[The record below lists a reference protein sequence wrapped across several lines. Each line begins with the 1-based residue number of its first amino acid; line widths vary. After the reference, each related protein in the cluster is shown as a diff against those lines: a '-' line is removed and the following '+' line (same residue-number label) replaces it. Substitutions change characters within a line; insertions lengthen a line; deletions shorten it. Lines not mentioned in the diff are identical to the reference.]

1 MLERFSATVEKL
13 YAAAGDYEL
22 WNDALG
28 SLEALSRS
36 AGIVVNLVDKA
47 DPQASFMINS
57 PGIANFVD
65 ETEFATYNE
74 EVLPF
79 CPRVAAGIANPN
91 LPYVCDHMILS
102 EAEMDRNAAYD
113 WYGRHGLR
121 YFIGAPL
128 FETERYRL
136 MWSFQRASTQ
146 GHAEHA
152 DVELFEL
159 LKPHVARAL
168 SLADQ
173 LGTIRSTNRFASAV
187 LEALPQAVFALDRN
201 GMLLFAN
208 CCASAVLRAADGLFF
223 KGDGLRTRLPA
234 EQGQLDRSIA
244 EAALTLG
251 GAGDAWVRVSRS
263 NGGLPY
269 AVFVA
274 PLKVVDE
281 ELTAAQ
287 ASVLVIVHDTAARL
301 SVDPHVL
308 TRLYGLT
315 EAEAR
320 LASALGGGH
329 SLESAAAL
337 LGIKLATARSELKLV
352 FRKTGVSRQQDL
364 VRLLTSLCMVATPI
378 A

>member
-1 MLERFSATVEKL
+1 MLEQFGATVGKL
-13 YAAAGDYEL
+13 YAAASDYEL
-22 WNDALG
+22 WNDALE
-28 SLEALSRS
+28 SIEALSRS
-36 AGIVVNLVDKA
+36 VGIVVNLVDKA
-47 DPQASFMINS
+47 DPDASFMINS

-65 ETEFATYNE
+65 ETEFAAYNE

-79 CPRVAAGIANPN
+79 CPRIAAGIANPN
-91 LPYVCDHMILS
+91 LPYVCDYMILS

-128 FETERYRL
+128 FETGRYRL

-146 GHAEHA
+146 GHAEQA

-168 SLADQ
+168 RLADQ
-173 LGTIRSTNRFASAV
+173 LGTIRSANRFAWAV
-187 LEALPQAVFALDRN
+187 LETLPQAVFALDPT

-208 CCASAVLRAADGLFF
+208 SGGAAVLRAADGLFVE
-223 KGDGLRTRLPA
+223 GGTLRTRLPA

-244 EAALTLG
+244 EAALTPG
-251 GAGDAWVRVSRS
+251 GLADGWVRVSRS

-269 AVFVA
+269 ALFVA
-274 PLKVVDE
+274 PLKVADD

-287 ASVLVIVHDTAARL
+287 ARVLIIVHDTAAR
-301 SVDPHVL
+301 SCVDPRVL

-352 FRKTGVSRQQDL
+352 FRKTGVCRQQDL
-364 VRLLTSLCMVATPI
+364 VRLLTSLCMAATPI